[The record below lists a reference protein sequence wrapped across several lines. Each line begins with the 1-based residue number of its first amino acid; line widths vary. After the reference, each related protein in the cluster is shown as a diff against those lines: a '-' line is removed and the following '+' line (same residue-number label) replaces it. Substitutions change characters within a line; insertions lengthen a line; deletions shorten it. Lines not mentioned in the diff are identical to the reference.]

1 MWAASYGGMAQ
12 VENAR
17 IFPVM
22 VYELRDRIDRK
33 ARVNNEGRRPPD
45 RGADWNE
52 ALLAPA
58 KFRVYARVGHDRGA
72 QESPSISVRL
82 GTRDLIPGEVAACTR
97 LRFDHDRLL
106 PDLGK
111 LVGNDARGDVDDP
124 ARRIGHDHMDL
135 PVRKVGLRIRP
146 ACHQHP
152 SDRRAAEQRDEVA
165 ALHHSI
171 TSSARASRFGGTSMP
186 SARAVARLMTSSNL
200 VDCKTGRSAGFVPLR
215 MRPT

>member
-17 IFPVM
+17 IFPDM

-124 ARRIGHDHMDL
+124 TRRIGHDHMNL
-135 PVRKVGLRIRP
+135 PVRKVGLRMRR
-146 ACHQHP
+146 ACDQYP
-152 SDRRAAEQRDEVA
+152 SDRRATEERDELAPPHVSNPA
-165 ALHHSI
+165 IAN
-171 TSSARASRFGGTSMP
+171 GGTIAP
-186 SARAVARLMTSSNL
+186 R
-200 VDCKTGRSAGFVPLR
+200 KGREGHPELLSGTWP
-215 MRPT
+215 MSE

>member
-17 IFPVM
+17 IFPDM

-45 RGADWNE
+45 RRADWNE

-58 KFRVYARVGHDRGA
+58 KFRVYARVGHGRGA
-72 QESPSISVRL
+72 EESPSISVRL
-82 GTRDLIPGEVAACTR
+82 GTRDLIPGKVAACTR

-111 LVGNDARGDVDDP
+111 LVGNDTRGDVDDP
-124 ARRIGHDHMDL
+124 TRRIGHDHMDL
-135 PVRKVGLRIRP
+135 PVRKGGLRTRRERP
-146 ACHQHP
+146 C
-152 SDRRAAEQRDEVA
+152 SRRAAKQYDEFPP
-165 ALHHSI
+165 LHVEH
-171 TSSARASRFGGTSMP
+171 GG
-186 SARAVARLMTSSNL
+186 L
-200 VDCKTGRSAGFVPLR
+200 
-215 MRPT
+215 

>member
-1 MWAASYGGMAQ
+1 MAQ

-17 IFPVM
+17 IFPDM

-58 KFRVYARVGHDRGA
+58 KFRVYARVGHGRGA
-72 QESPSISVRL
+72 EESPSISVRL

-111 LVGNDARGDVDDP
+111 LVGTDARGDVDDP
-124 ARRIGHDHMDL
+124 TRRIGHDHMDL
-135 PVRKVGLRIRP
+135 PVRKVGLHMRR
-146 ACHQHP
+146 ACDQHP
-152 SDRRAAEQRDEVA
+152 SDRRATEERDELAPFNVEHGASSPEVGATNNDHCSRPAGESA
-165 ALHHSI
+165 ARPACHG
-171 TSSARASRFGGTSMP
+171 AVGTS
-186 SARAVARLMTSSNL
+186 LEQT
-200 VDCKTGRSAGFVPLR
+200 
-215 MRPT
+215 

>member
-17 IFPVM
+17 IFPDM

-33 ARVNNEGRRPPD
+33 ARVNDEGRRPPD

-72 QESPSISVRL
+72 EESPSISVRL

-124 ARRIGHDHMDL
+124 TRWIGHDHVDIA
-135 PVRKVGLRIRP
+135 VRKVGLRMRR
-146 ACHQHP
+146 ACDQHP
-152 SDRRAAEQRDEVA
+152 CDRRVAQQRDELSPFSVKHVA
-165 ALHHSI
+165 SSPRVGATNTARPTVGRCSI
-171 TSSARASRFGGTSMP
+171 SRSARHGQASTSLG
-186 SARAVARLMTSSNL
+186 RA
-200 VDCKTGRSAGFVPLR
+200 
-215 MRPT
+215 